1 MIKYIFTYTFISL
14 TIFSSA
20 QNISKEQK
28 SVAKSELK
36 ALMKNPE
43 KYLALKNES
52 EEKTNVISKQT
63 EDIASLK
70 KENILLETDNR
81 ILKEK
86 LSLNNAEN
94 KATVKSETTTKTTE
108 KKLSI
113 QYTNRCFQKL

>member
-70 KENILLETDNR
+70 KENIE
-81 ILKEK
+81 
-86 LSLNNAEN
+86 
-94 KATVKSETTTKTTE
+94 VV
-108 KKLSI
+108 
-113 QYTNRCFQKL
+113 